1 MSLPV
6 VYRRKVG
13 RDLADYFGWYNEQ
26 RDGLGEEF
34 LSAVDAVFDTIEQ
47 YPELFARIHGGGVV
61 VLFSLGFPMPSSI
74 ASNQSVSWFSRSCI
88 LRVIRRSGRGLDGQR
103 ANNPL
108 QATRW
113 NSQFVCNRQAPR
125 APERERWAPQ

>member
-47 YPELFARIHGGGVV
+47 YPELFARIHGEVRRAVLSRFPYAVFYRVESKRVV
-61 VLFSLGFPMPSSI
+61 VLTVLHTARDPKVWP
-74 ASNQSVSWFSRSCI
+74 RP
-88 LRVIRRSGRGLDGQR
+88 RRAAR
-103 ANNPL
+103 
-108 QATRW
+108 
-113 NSQFVCNRQAPR
+113 
-125 APERERWAPQ
+125 